1 MMAFY
6 RFFGLFTPLE
16 TILSASISKPESV
29 SSKNFG
35 SNIAIWKISLRFFS
49 PPENL
54 RLASGT
60 KLSIDF

>member
-1 MMAFY
+1 MMFY
-6 RFFGLFTPLE
+6 RFVYPIE

-29 SSKNFG
+29 SSRIANFG